1 MSPRSFLQIHT
12 IRGLTLSLAATLQLP
27 LATERLAA
35 SKVPPEVEADNY
47 NYDDLLLLLLLL
59 LLLPRRLLLL
69 LLLLGSRILTANPKM
84 LNPGSMGLPVPN
96 AKGPPGRSKTTYSRT
111 GLQLIST
118 VLRVF
123 GDLGL
128 RV

>member
-59 LLLPRRLLLL
+59 LLPRRLLLLLL

-118 VLRVF
+118 VLRV
-123 GDLGL
+123 LGI
-128 RV
+128 